1 MKAVIWNDV
10 IQVLVM
16 LGGLIA
22 IVVVGSQ
29 RVGGFGRVWDILDK
43 GKRLNFFE

>member
-10 IQVLVM
+10 VQVLVM

-22 IVVVGSQ
+22 VVIVGSQ
-29 RVGGFGRVWDILDK
+29 RVGGFTKVWNILEKGGRLKFI
-43 GKRLNFFE
+43 E